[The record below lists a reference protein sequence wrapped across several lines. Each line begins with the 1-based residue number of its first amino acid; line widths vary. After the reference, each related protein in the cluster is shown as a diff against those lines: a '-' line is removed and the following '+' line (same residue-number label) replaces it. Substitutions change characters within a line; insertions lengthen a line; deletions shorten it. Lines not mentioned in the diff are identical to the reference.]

1 MIIETTT
8 FNPNRTEEK
17 ETDLF
22 KNSFIIKKCEDVF
35 KQSWYWSKEWQKR
48 EKRAT
53 EDIKK
58 GRFTKTLSTAKDID
72 NYFK

>member
-1 MIIETTT
+1 MIIETTI
-8 FNPNRTEEK
+8 FNPNRTEK
-17 ETDLF
+17 RETDLF
-22 KNSFIIKKCEDVF
+22 KNSLIIKKCEDVL
-35 KQSWYWSKEWQKR
+35 KQSWYWSKEWQKK

-58 GRFTKTLSTAKDID
+58 GRFTNALSTAKDID